1 MVLGVGASSYSSSH
15 CSYTHVAC
23 HARRPGSSWG
33 QGHGQGQGQGEGNLL
48 RAAAASATY
57 LNAAP
62 GGRARVPQQNR
73 LQSITRRS
81 CSAGSCTEFTF
92 VFVAPWQPPATMMLR
107 PSVTAPNMPPANTTE
122 NQHSKDSYIAVMR
135 VTFAGQRGAAS
146 PPTNAGVENL
156 TGFRFW
162 VLGCSCEAFNLNNR
176 QETAAI
182 AAADGEQELLVP
194 VTPAQAPKCTIA
206 CRALASHATCHTSH
220 VTRHTSHV
228 TRHTSHVT
236 RGAPLTSPR
245 ADLDCA
251 MGDTRLHL
259 QHNTQTHTR
268 EWPLQSSA
276 SAGIRLYHLCRHSV

>member
-1 MVLGVGASSYSSSH
+1 MPE
-15 CSYTHVAC
+15 
-23 HARRPGSSWG
+23 RRPT
-33 QGHGQGQGQGEGNLL
+33 
-48 RAAAASATY
+48 RPSARST
-57 LNAAP
+57 AEQTT
-62 GGRARVPQQNR
+62 ARYV
-73 LQSITRRS
+73 TRRR
-81 CSAGSCTEFTF
+81 CSAGSCTEFTL

-107 PSVTAPNMPPANTTE
+107 PSVTAPNMPPANKTE
-122 NQHSKDSYIAVMR
+122 NQHSKDSNIAVMR

-206 CRALASHATCHTSH
+206 CRALASHTTCHMPH

-228 TRHTSHVT
+228 TRHTRCTSHEPQRRPGLRHGRHPPPPAT
-236 RGAPLTSPR
+236 
-245 ADLDCA
+245 
-251 MGDTRLHL
+251 
-259 QHNTQTHTR
+259 QHTHT
-268 EWPLQSSA
+268 
-276 SAGIRLYHLCRHSV
+276 HT